1 VLGSCREIGYA
12 KRIEDTA
19 DIHLQ
24 TVKVAVEMMRG
35 VVIPNWVMVKW

>member
-1 VLGSCREIGYA
+1 MADGYA

-24 TVKVAVEMMRG
+24 TVKAVVQMMCG
-35 VVIPNWVMVKW
+35 AVIPDQVSG